1 MSSFFSNIFGGLFG
15 SPERKC
21 FLAGP
26 DNAGKTS
33 ILYKL
38 KFGEVMPT
46 TPTIGFNVVNVHIVG
61 LNLAFW
67 DVGGSYNIRPLW
79 RHYFPN
85 TDVLI
90 YVADLTDDNTF
101 GRRTAVMYIIALLET
116 KHFHLQENLSKSSKL
131 LQPLRNYSKRRS

>member
-1 MSSFFSNIFGGLFG
+1 MSSFFSNMFGGLFG

-67 DVGGSYNIRPLW
+67 DVGGSCNIRPLW
-79 RHYFPN
+79 RHYYPN

-101 GRRTAVMYIIALLET
+101 GTMHCSNVHNALLKT
-116 KHFHLQENLSKSSKL
+116 KQFHLQENLSKSSKL
-131 LQPLRNYSKRRS
+131 LQLLRNYSKRRS